1 MTNLVS
7 AYPERTH
14 QLLLVVELIGSHD
27 REHCGD
33 SSYRIREG

>member
-1 MTNLVS
+1 MTSFVS
-7 AYPERTH
+7 AYSERTD
-14 QLLLVVELIGSHD
+14 QLLLAVELVCSHD